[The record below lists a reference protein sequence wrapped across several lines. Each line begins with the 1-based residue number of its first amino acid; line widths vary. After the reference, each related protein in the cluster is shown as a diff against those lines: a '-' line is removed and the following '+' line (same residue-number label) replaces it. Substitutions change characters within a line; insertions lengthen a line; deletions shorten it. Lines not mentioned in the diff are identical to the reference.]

1 MIRRTVQCTRV
12 NVAVNRV
19 ISQMESSVSVDVS
32 TNDLS
37 HQQGTVTADA
47 FRAAMGHFLTGVTI
61 VTTRSSS
68 ETPYGLTVSSFNSVS
83 LDPPLILWSLDLG
96 NDRANLFRESAGF
109 TVNVLPSSC
118 EGLIRT
124 FAANDAERFA
134 NTAWHWGVTG
144 QPVLDDAIASFECRL
159 WAEYPGGDHAIFVG
173 EVMDII
179 TRDGK
184 AAAYFKGQLGT
195 YPS

>member
-1 MIRRTVQCTRV
+1 M
-12 NVAVNRV
+12 N
-19 ISQMESSVSVDVS
+19 SSMSVGAR

-37 HQQGTVTADA
+37 DAPGNVTADA
-47 FRAAMGHFLTGVTI
+47 FRTAMGHFLTGVTI
-61 VTTRSSS
+61 VTTKASSDM
-68 ETPYGLTVSSFNSVS
+68 PYGLTVSSFNSVS

-96 NDRANLFRESAGF
+96 NERANLFREAAGF
-109 TVNVLPSSC
+109 TVNVLPSGC
-118 EGLIRT
+118 EDLIRT
-124 FAANDAERFA
+124 FAANDTERFA
-134 NTAWHWGVTG
+134 NTAWHWGATG

-173 EVMDII
+173 EVMDIA
-179 TRDGK
+179 TRDGE